1 MRQRLLMFIKPN
13 PIAHVDIAAAKRAT
27 FEMFGLTQ
35 WRSAGLPAD
44 DCAAWARFIHWH
56 DRGHLRLS
64 NDAAPAAVSTQLSRP
79 ITEPAALDCVVVV
92 TTRCGRLNQISEEI
106 MYKFAIAI
114 LLLSAPAF
122 AQDKSE
128 YQPKMPPN
136 NMQKTVIPKSGGEQ
150 TPATTPTTAAEA
162 NKPDATATRPSK
174 TGPEQTSIPNA
185 SPPATT
191 TQTTGATNQEPK
203 VKEMNEEEKKKIEK
217 EGK

>member
-1 MRQRLLMFIKPN
+1 
-13 PIAHVDIAAAKRAT
+13 
-27 FEMFGLTQ
+27 
-35 WRSAGLPAD
+35 
-44 DCAAWARFIHWH
+44 
-56 DRGHLRLS
+56 
-64 NDAAPAAVSTQLSRP
+64 
-79 ITEPAALDCVVVV
+79 
-92 TTRCGRLNQISEEI
+92 
-106 MYKFAIAI
+106 MYKLAVAI

-185 SPPATT
+185 SPPVTA
-191 TQTTGATNQEPK
+191 TQTTGASNEEPK
-203 VKEMNEEEKKKIEK
+203 IKEMNEEEKKKIEK

>member
-1 MRQRLLMFIKPN
+1 MNPVSDQGRVSNLHRLCRRIASAPRHCVRVLNACQVRRHHGAALRSDMHCSICNERGRQ
-13 PIAHVDIAAAKRAT
+13 
-27 FEMFGLTQ
+27 
-35 WRSAGLPAD
+35 
-44 DCAAWARFIHWH
+44 
-56 DRGHLRLS
+56 LR
-64 NDAAPAAVSTQLSRP
+64 RP
-79 ITEPAALDCVVVV
+79 ITELAALDCVVVV

-128 YQPKMPPN
+128 VKPNMPPT
-136 NMQKTVIPKSGGEQ
+136 NMKNTVIPKSGGEQ

-162 NKPDATATRPSK
+162 NRPDATATRPAK
-174 TGPEQTSIPNA
+174 TGPEQTSVPNA